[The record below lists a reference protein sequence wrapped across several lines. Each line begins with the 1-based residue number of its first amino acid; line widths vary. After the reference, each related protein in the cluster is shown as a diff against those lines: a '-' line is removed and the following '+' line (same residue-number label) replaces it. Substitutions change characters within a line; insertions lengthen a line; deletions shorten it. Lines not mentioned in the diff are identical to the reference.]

1 MFIDNHFGLK
11 DLIASQ
17 SQVIFPVDPDKP
29 YTPLA
34 IQDLCRATGSVL
46 KNLDQHKDKT
56 YHLASDR
63 FSLGDL
69 AKVGLFFFKKIL
81 ADT

>member
-1 MFIDNHFGLK
+1 MFIENHLGLK

-17 SQVIFPVDPDKP
+17 FQIVCPVDPDKP
-29 YTPLA
+29 YTPVA
-34 IQDLCRATGSVL
+34 IQDICRAAGSVL
-46 KNLDQHKDKT
+46 QNLDQHKDKT

-69 AKVGLFFFKKIL
+69 AKVSLISTVPDFIC
-81 ADT
+81 

>member
-1 MFIDNHFGLK
+1 MMFIDNHFGLK

-29 YTPLA
+29 YTPVA
-34 IQDLCRATGSVL
+34 IQDICRAVGSIVQDVE
-46 KNLDQHKDKT
+46 KHKGKT

-69 AKVGLFFFKKIL
+69 AKVG
-81 ADT
+81 